1 MSEAKLNVVRELI
14 ERASD
19 SVVRG
24 LEQSLLGGGDYD
36 ETTQALYAMVSRE
49 RVLRRTQSLVF
60 APILGPFTRRERVLP
75 TLQYPPDTLK
85 LLWRDLSETDSE
97 LIQRAMQDVSN
108 RADVEVPSSFDKV
121 CKAAAERVAAGET
134 PSVAERIGKSPKDME
149 QLAQLLRLAPILRAV
164 IPKLEIWLRN
174 LNGDNVAAVRLAF
187 KDAVN
192 VADDGGLLLLEIF
205 CAQMNE
211 PWQVLRLISAVM
223 DRPSDRFLAQSELAI
238 FGERIIEDID
248 RRIDLLKRF
257 DPSLGTDAAVE
268 MAANVRVI
276 VNEIAEFE
284 GWITL
289 GRAQGWGQKIYNQ
302 KRALALAVEARL
314 KDGEGAVNKALPLA
328 AKPFGVKVLRAPA
341 KLTEDPDPAAVN
353 KAEAL
358 LIFSDGV
365 RSSAALGGFGS
376 FRAKMIE
383 ILDER
388 LDHYAEDLIDRLA
401 TDGGRSGPPRA
412 RVQAFL
418 DIAARFVGLVRDTQ
432 AADIIRRRSAS
443 ASAA

>member
-1 MSEAKLNVVRELI
+1 
-14 ERASD
+14 
-19 SVVRG
+19 
-24 LEQSLLGGGDYD
+24 
-36 ETTQALYAMVSRE
+36 
-49 RVLRRTQSLVF
+49 
-60 APILGPFTRRERVLP
+60 
-75 TLQYPPDTLK
+75 
-85 LLWRDLSETDSE
+85 
-97 LIQRAMQDVSN
+97 
-108 RADVEVPSSFDKV
+108 
-121 CKAAAERVAAGET
+121 
-134 PSVAERIGKSPKDME
+134 
-149 QLAQLLRLAPILRAV
+149 
-164 IPKLEIWLRN
+164 
-174 LNGDNVAAVRLAF
+174 
-187 KDAVN
+187 
-192 VADDGGLLLLEIF
+192 
-205 CAQMNE
+205 
-211 PWQVLRLISAVM
+211 
-223 DRPSDRFLAQSELAI
+223 
-238 FGERIIEDID
+238 
-248 RRIDLLKRF
+248 
-257 DPSLGTDAAVE
+257 
-268 MAANVRVI
+268 MAANVGVI

-289 GRAQGWGQKIYNQ
+289 GRDQGWGQKIYNQ